1 MPYSKNRS
9 TTRKLRKSKRGG
21 QNVRRVTRVATY
33 QQSKLPGSLSSPVIR
48 DMTTKKPVAKDQYG
62 NSLPIKIVMP
72 NIKPKGAIKG
82 GKTRKI
88 RRKSQRKRQH

>member
-1 MPYSKNRS
+1 MPYHKKRS
-9 TTRKLRKSKRGG
+9 TTRKLKRGG
-21 QNVRRVTRVATY
+21 QRPTRRVRRVATY

-88 RRKSQRKRQH
+88 RRKSQRQRQH